1 MWFNPDKL
9 TTRIPSEASA
19 MSDTI
24 QNAIDYLQETRDNM
38 LEDYKQLLA
47 FPSIGA
53 DPAHDADV
61 QACADW
67 IVAELRALG
76 FDNCEAVATGGHP
89 VVYGEWL
96 RAGADKPT
104 VLVYAHYDV
113 QPVDP
118 LPLWDSEPFTGT
130 IRAGRMYA
138 RGASDNKAGVWG
150 NLKTLEALLRANGE
164 LPVNVKI
171 MFEGEEESGSPSIE
185 AFVAANKERLSADV
199 LLNCDGDLQPD
210 APQLV
215 YAGRG
220 IVSAEVRVTGPSADI
235 HSGLY
240 GGIVQNPLHVAGQ
253 IIGSLHDDAGR
264 VCLPGYYDALQEAS
278 PSEKA
283 RIAAGFDADSLSE
296 NAGVSTFW
304 GESIAPAA
312 ERATV
317 YPTLDVNGMW
327 GGYQGPGSKTIIPA
341 EGRLQSHHAHRAR
354 PRPDHRIAAAQKP
367 CRELRNRDGAGR
379 MRNRRRGLVLPAG
392 YGRTL
397 AGSGAVGAGS
407 DIGAARGTGAHGR
420 QHSDPGR
427 LQSADR
433 FAHHSFRLWAW
444 RRHPLAQRV
453 FGYRQLLQRA
463 GSRRAAVSQFG
474 CGVTPRR
481 DSS

>member
-1 MWFNPDKL
+1 
-9 TTRIPSEASA
+9 

-24 QNAIDYLQETRDNM
+24 QNAIDYLQETRDKL
-38 LEDYKQLLA
+38 LEDYKQLLR

-53 DPAHDADV
+53 DPAHADDV
-61 QACADW
+61 QACAEW

-76 FDNCEAVATGGHP
+76 FDHCEAVATGGHP

-185 AFVAANKERLSADV
+185 DFVAANKERLSADV

-220 IVSAEVRVTGPSADI
+220 IVSAEVSVTGPSADI

-240 GGIVQNPLHVAGQ
+240 GGIVQNPLHVAGK

-264 VCLPGYYDALQEAS
+264 VCLPGYYDDLQEAS
-278 PSEKA
+278 PDEKA
-283 RIAAGFDADSLSE
+283 RIAAGFDADSLRE
-296 NAGVSTFW
+296 HAGLRHFW
-304 GESIAPAA
+304 GEGIAPAS

-341 EGRLQSHHAHRAR
+341 EAGFKVTMRLAPDQDPTVVSQLLKSHVESFATETAQVTCAIGEEAWYFQLDMDGPWLEAVQAAIGDTFGQRAQLVR
-354 PRPDHRIAAAQKP
+354 TGGSIPILGVFNRLIGLPITAFAYGHGEGIHSPNEYLDIDSFCRGLEAGVRLYHNLGAAPRP
-367 CRELRNRDGAGR
+367 
-379 MRNRRRGLVLPAG
+379 
-392 YGRTL
+392 
-397 AGSGAVGAGS
+397 
-407 DIGAARGTGAHGR
+407 
-420 QHSDPGR
+420 
-427 LQSADR
+427 
-433 FAHHSFRLWAW
+433 
-444 RRHPLAQRV
+444 
-453 FGYRQLLQRA
+453 
-463 GSRRAAVSQFG
+463 
-474 CGVTPRR
+474 
-481 DSS
+481 